1 MWTKSIVRM
10 PGLLVHAVTG
20 VQKTNLRFNTDT
32 DAVPFVLSPDTKHV
46 DLNWDVPQ
54 VVLFFRLSTLWRV
67 VEHSKRCLSLA
78 PHHWP
83 GQLHPGILTLSVL
96 WVARLVRRCGQVLA
110 TQRFHSLVGRLR
122 IVFPTSTGLLE
133 INFSKMFPQ

>member
-32 DAVPFVLSPDTKHV
+32 DAVPFVLSPDMKHV

-54 VVLFFRLSTLWRV
+54 VVLFFQLSTLWRV
-67 VEHSKRCLSLA
+67 GGTLEAVLVTGVRTTTSGYLDLVSTVGGEVGSTMWAGTCHTAIPFIGWAVANWFS
-78 PHHWP
+78 HIQWP
-83 GQLHPGILTLSVL
+83 FG
-96 WVARLVRRCGQVLA
+96 
-110 TQRFHSLVGRLR
+110 
-122 IVFPTSTGLLE
+122 
-133 INFSKMFPQ
+133 K